1 MFRGSC
7 RTRHRLRYFQEEILM
22 AGETVSEMKLFWLW
36 EVPITR
42 PAENEGAMRRK
53 PVPEFLVLFLLA

>member
-36 EVPITR
+36 KVPITV

-53 PVPEFLVLFLLA
+53 PVLEFLVLFLLV

>member
-1 MFRGSC
+1 M
-7 RTRHRLRYFQEEILM
+7 LM

-36 EVPITR
+36 EVPITV

-53 PVPEFLVLFLLA
+53 PVLEFLVLFLLP